1 MMLRTLAPRCLP
13 LRAVA
18 VAACAALMFPVAG
31 QAQAQPANV
40 AAPDAA
46 APSGPKPA
54 VWIEPRVSVGLTLS
68 DNGSLSGGQ
77 GRGEQVLEVSP
88 GVRGIFNTA
97 RIKGHVDYALTG
109 QTRFQNTAR
118 DDWRHTLNGAAT
130 VNAWDNRAFVDVSG
144 SVADESISAFDAPG
158 IGSSR
163 INQSQTANF
172 RLSPYLRGTLGS
184 ATDYELR
191 YSVQTVN
198 SESAARPDLSAQDV
212 SLRMANRAA
221 MGSFG
226 WTLDARSQAIDYEAG
241 RDTRSD
247 SVMGGLV
254 YNVSPQLAVTALLGR
269 EANDI
274 LTFSR
279 ESYNTAGLNVEW
291 RPSPRTRLFAG
302 VEDRYFGKGH
312 NISLQHSTGRTVWR
326 YTDRKG
332 VSNNGLEAGAEPLG
346 TLAGLLDSSLVS
358 RFPDP
363 IERSI
368 EVNKLLSGLGLPG
381 DLEVYQT
388 FLTSAATLERS
399 QQLSVALLGLRG
411 VVTLAFTRSD
421 ATRLNAPLAG
431 APALPDDFDTNQRI
445 QRNGWSL
452 AYAHRLTPQTSANV
466 SLTGN
471 RNKGT
476 VDSSR
481 STSLTVGLTSRLAPR
496 TTASLQLSRTQ
507 HEGSVRD
514 YGETALAGVITHRF

>member
-1 MMLRTLAPRCLP
+1 MTLHKLAPRVSSR
-13 LRAVA
+13 RAVA
-18 VAACAALMFPVAG
+18 VAACAALALPVTAPVF
-31 QAQAQPANV
+31 AQTASG
-40 AAPDAA
+40 AAADAA
-46 APSGPKPA
+46 APSGPKPS
-54 VWIEPRVSVGLTLS
+54 VWVEPRVSVGVTLS
-68 DNGSLSGGQ
+68 DNGSLSSGK
-77 GRGEQVLEVSP
+77 RRSEQVVEVVP
-88 GVRGIFNTA
+88 GVRAIFNTA
-97 RIKGHVDYALTG
+97 RIKGSVDYALTA
-109 QTRFQNTAR
+109 QAHLQNSSSN
-118 DDWRHTLNGAAT
+118 DWRHTLNGAAT

-144 SVADESISAFDAPG
+144 TVADESVSAFDAPG
-158 IGSSR
+158 IGRSR
-163 INQSQTANF
+163 INQSQTANV
-172 RLSPYLRGTLGS
+172 RVSPYLRGTLGS
-184 ATDYELR
+184 STDYELR
-191 YSVQTVN
+191 YSLQSVN
-198 SESAARPDLSAQDV
+198 SESAARPDLSAQDASV
-212 SLRMANRAA
+212 SLANRTA
-221 MGSFG
+221 MGAFG
-226 WTLDARSQAIDYEAG
+226 WTFDARTQAIDYELG

-247 SVMGGLV
+247 SARVGLV
-254 YNVSPQLAVTALLGR
+254 YNVSPQLVVTGLLGR

-274 LTFSR
+274 LTLSR
-279 ESYNTAGLNVEW
+279 ESYNTVGLNVEW

-332 VSNNGLEAGAEPLG
+332 VSNNGLEAGAQPLG

-358 RFPDP
+358 SFPDP
-363 IERSI
+363 IERAI

-381 DLEVYQT
+381 DLEVFQT

-411 VVTLAFTRSD
+411 VITLALTRSD

-466 SLTGN
+466 SLTGS

-481 STSLTVGLTSRLAPR
+481 STSVAVGLTSRLAPR
-496 TTASLQLSRTQ
+496 TSASVQLSRTQ
-507 HEGSVRD
+507 HDGSVRD
-514 YGETALAGVITHRF
+514 YGETALAAVITHRF